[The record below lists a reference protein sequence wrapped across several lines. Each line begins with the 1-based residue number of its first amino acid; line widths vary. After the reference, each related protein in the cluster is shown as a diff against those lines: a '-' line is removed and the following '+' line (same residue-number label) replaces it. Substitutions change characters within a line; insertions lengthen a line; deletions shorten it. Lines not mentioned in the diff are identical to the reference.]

1 MTSSFQILLRREWR
15 TLDESAPS
23 FQNSGRMLFHLTSF
37 PFFRAF
43 RDLLTSTMVL
53 FPVRKTSDGPSRSCV
68 FSGAGLFKSS
78 WRCSFHW
85 VSWPS
90 VLVRSPPLLS
100 LTGLLWT
107 VLCPLSSF
115 VMSKTFFMSLCF
127 AATSACYMVSSIFL
141 LLSSLQLLVTSCLFC
156 CTSLFH
162 STFAFWS
169 LQLLSF
175 SWFLHT
181 SLLIKFPGVFIH
193 PCPTLSSSLSYLS
206 TSSQVDVY
214 ISLILPHCYL
224 TPSSPSSSS
233 TNALQRALYLLASV
247 LKYI

>member
-141 LLSSLQLLVTSCLFC
+141 LLSSLQLLVTSCLFLLYKLVPFNFC
-156 CTSLFH
+156 FLVFAASIFQLVSTYVSSHQVSRCFHSSMPSSLF
-162 STFAFWS
+162 F
-169 LQLLSF
+169 
-175 SWFLHT
+175 
-181 SLLIKFPGVFIH
+181 SLLPKHFLAGG
-193 PCPTLSSSLSYLS
+193 C
-206 TSSQVDVY
+206 VY
-214 ISLILPHCYL
+214 FFDFAP
-224 TPSSPSSSS
+224 
-233 TNALQRALYLLASV
+233 LL
-247 LKYI
+247 LNT